1 MRKKTFWI
9 AYIFLLLVQ
18 LIICNFFRFTPY
30 IMLSILPVMVLC
42 ISTRLD
48 TLWTMLIAFAT
59 GMTVD
64 LLSEGLLGL
73 NALALV
79 PVAFFR
85 NPIIQL
91 IFGKEIFAR
100 KEDFTLRSSGFAQVG
115 LALLLAQALF
125 LVLYIWA
132 DGAGMRPF
140 SFNLYR
146 FLASLGAGFLL
157 SLLTLNVL
165 VTDSRE

>member
-9 AYIFLLLVQ
+9 AYILLLATQ
-18 LIICNFFRFTPY
+18 LLISNYFRFTPY

-42 ISTRLD
+42 ITTRLD
-48 TLWTMLIAFAT
+48 TLWTLLIAFAT
-59 GMTVD
+59 GLTVD
-64 LLSEGLLGL
+64 LLSEGVLGL

-85 NPIIQL
+85 KPIIQL
-91 IFGKEIFAR
+91 IFGKELFAR

-125 LVLYIWA
+125 LALYIWA

-165 VTDSRE
+165 ATDSRE

>member
-18 LIICNFFRFTPY
+18 LIISNYFRFTPY

-64 LLSEGLLGL
+64 LLSEGVLGL

>member
-9 AYIFLLLVQ
+9 AYILLLATQ
-18 LIICNFFRFTPY
+18 LLISNYFRFTPY

-42 ISTRLD
+42 ITTRLD
-48 TLWTMLIAFAT
+48 TLWTLLIAFAT
-59 GMTVD
+59 GLTVD
-64 LLSEGLLGL
+64 LLSEGVLGL

-91 IFGKEIFAR
+91 IFGKELFAR

-125 LVLYIWA
+125 LALYIWA

-165 VTDSRE
+165 ATDSRE